1 MSQSTNNQLDIS
13 GEMLNNYYAV
23 IMAGGGGTRLWPL
36 SRSARPKQFIRL
48 QGDKSLFQTAVE
60 RLNGFF
66 SPDHIYIVTVA
77 DQAVELKRQ
86 APQIPDENYLIEPK
100 PRGTASVV
108 GLAAVA
114 IRQRDPQGVMAVLT
128 SDHFIKNVRLF
139 HNLLQSGYQLAS
151 EGFLVTLGIRPTY
164 PGTGYGYIQRGE
176 RLGDYDDIPAYGVAR
191 FKEKPDELTARTFLE
206 MGDHDW
212 NSGMFIWS
220 VDRIWREMTRLMPDL
235 ASRLRE
241 IEADWQTENKQSTLL
256 SAWEKITPQT
266 IDYGIMEKASRV
278 VVLHAENLGW
288 NDVGTWESLFE
299 VFSADDYGN
308 IVLQS
313 QHVDLDTKNT
323 LVCSEGSDRLI
334 VTVGVEN
341 MVIVDTGD
349 TILVC
354 SREQSQKIKEVVNL
368 LKLSGKTNYL

>member
-1 MSQSTNNQLDIS
+1 
-13 GEMLNNYYAV
+13 MLNNYYAV